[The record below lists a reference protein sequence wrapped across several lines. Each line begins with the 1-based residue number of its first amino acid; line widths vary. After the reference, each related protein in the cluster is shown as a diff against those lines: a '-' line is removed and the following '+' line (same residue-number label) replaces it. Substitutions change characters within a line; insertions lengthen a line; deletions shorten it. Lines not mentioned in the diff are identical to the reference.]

1 MRKTDVRYIS
11 QQANQLDQTLFFLLS
26 IFALRATCYGRRVM
40 AVGLGMGTREYFT
53 KATPRGCLIIV
64 LAGQDPEERVTEP
77 KYLPS

>member
-1 MRKTDVRYIS
+1 
-11 QQANQLDQTLFFLLS
+11 
-26 IFALRATCYGRRVM
+26 M

-77 KYLPS
+77 KYFAQLIHGNLL